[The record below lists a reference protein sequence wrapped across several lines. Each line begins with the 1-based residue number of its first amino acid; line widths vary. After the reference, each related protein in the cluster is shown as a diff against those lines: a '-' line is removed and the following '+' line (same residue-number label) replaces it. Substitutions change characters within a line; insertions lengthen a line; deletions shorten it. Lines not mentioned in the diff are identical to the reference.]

1 MMEMEVLISVVVPT
15 YNRSELIK
23 RTIDS
28 VLAQTY
34 TNFELII
41 VDDASTDNTE
51 DIVNEYHDD
60 RIKFIKLNENSKG
73 TKPRNMGIKESKGD
87 YIALLDSDDEWLP
100 NKLESQLNFLRAFND
115 DNMVCFTDLILKGTK
130 KTVYSNNRDLFENE
144 DISEYIF
151 LGKNWVQT
159 STYMFSSKLGKQTLF
174 NPTLKK
180 HQDWDFCL
188 RLKKNGAKFVN
199 FPEHLAIYYSD
210 DREGRIGNNLKY
222 KQSLEWINSVSSDIS
237 NEVKH
242 AFLVRVMTKPLI
254 FNNQRSKALSIYL
267 DGKKNGV
274 IGLSALCKG
283 IIKCFMPLSIYR
295 IIVKLKG

>member
-1 MMEMEVLISVVVPT
+1 MEMEVLISVVVPT

-130 KTVYSNNRDLFENE
+130 KT
-144 DISEYIF
+144 
-151 LGKNWVQT
+151 
-159 STYMFSSKLGKQTLF
+159 
-174 NPTLKK
+174 
-180 HQDWDFCL
+180 
-188 RLKKNGAKFVN
+188 
-199 FPEHLAIYYSD
+199 
-210 DREGRIGNNLKY
+210 
-222 KQSLEWINSVSSDIS
+222 SV
-237 NEVKH
+237 
-242 AFLVRVMTKPLI
+242 L
-254 FNNQRSKALSIYL
+254 
-267 DGKKNGV
+267 
-274 IGLSALCKG
+274 
-283 IIKCFMPLSIYR
+283 
-295 IIVKLKG
+295 